1 MHLASPLAG
10 PTPTPARPT
19 PTFLEVSGVRVRHV
33 QAGTG
38 PPVVLLHG
46 IGRSLEDWSQ
56 TLGPLAARHAA
67 HAPDLIGFGLSDK
80 PDVPYTLAGLA
91 RFVRHYLEA
100 VGLDAVGET
109 RPVTLVGNSLG
120 GAVAAQFALLYP
132 GRTRA
137 LVLVGSAG
145 FGQSVTLA
153 LRLATVPRLG
163 EVLLRPSPL
172 SARRTVAS
180 LFHDPRHVTPE
191 RVRWAEHLGRQP
203 GAARAFLRVARHLG
217 AWRGLH
223 PEWRRTLAGG
233 LAGRNLP
240 TLIVWGERDRIL
252 PAAHLEEARRLH
264 PHARVHLSPDTGHVP
279 QVERAADF
287 TRLVLEFL
295 EEQA

>member
-1 MHLASPLAG
+1 MQPVSPPAGLAPA
-10 PTPTPARPT
+10 PPTPALPP
-19 PTFLEVSGVRVRHV
+19 PTFLEVSGVRTRHV
-33 QAGTG
+33 HAGTG
-38 PPVVLLHG
+38 PPAVLLHG
-46 IGRSLEDWSQ
+46 IGRSLEDWSE
-56 TLGPLAARHAA
+56 TVGPLAARHTVY
-67 HAPDLIGFGLSDK
+67 APDLIGFGLTDK

-91 RFVRHYLEA
+91 RFVRHYL
-100 VGLDAVGET
+100 GAVGET
-109 RPVTLVGNSLG
+109 RPVTLIGNSLG

-132 GRTRA
+132 ERTRA

-145 FGQSVTLA
+145 FGQSVALT
-153 LRLATVPRLG
+153 LRLVTVPRLG

-172 SARRTVAS
+172 SARRTVES

-191 RVRWAEHLGRQP
+191 RVRWAEHLGWQP

-240 TLIVWGERDRIL
+240 TLIVWGDRDRIV
-252 PAAHLEEARRLH
+252 PADHLEEARRIH
-264 PHARVHLSPDTGHVP
+264 PHAQVHLFPDTGHVP
-279 QVERAADF
+279 QIERAADF
-287 TRLVLEFL
+287 NRLVLDFL

>member
-1 MHLASPLAG
+1 MQPAPPLAG
-10 PTPTPARPT
+10 LAPALPPPT
-19 PTFLEVSGVRVRHV
+19 LLQVSGVRTRHV

-46 IGRSLEDWSQ
+46 IGRSLEDWSE
-56 TLGPLAARHAA
+56 TVGPLAARHSVY
-67 HAPDLIGFGLSDK
+67 APDLIGFGLTDK

-91 RFVRHYLEA
+91 RFVRHYL
-100 VGLDAVGET
+100 DAVGET
-109 RPVTLVGNSLG
+109 RPVTLIGNSLG

-132 GRTRA
+132 ERARA
-137 LVLVGSAG
+137 LVLVSSAG
-145 FGQSVTLA
+145 FGGRVALA

-233 LAGRNLP
+233 LAGRALP
-240 TLIVWGERDRIL
+240 TLIVWGDRDRIL
-252 PAAHLEEARRLH
+252 PAVHLEEARRLS
-264 PHARVHLSPDTGHVP
+264 PHARTHLFPDTGHVP
-279 QVERAADF
+279 QLERAAEF
-287 TRLVLEFL
+287 NRLVLDFL

>member
-1 MHLASPLAG
+1 MP
-10 PTPTPARPT
+10 PPA
-19 PTFLEVSGVRVRHV
+19 FLDVSGVRTRHV
-33 QAGTG
+33 QAGSG

-46 IGRSLEDWSQ
+46 IGRSLEDWSE
-56 TLGPLAARHAA
+56 TVGPLAARHAVY
-67 HAPDLIGFGLSDK
+67 APDLIGFGLTDK

-91 RFVRHYLEA
+91 RFVRHY
-100 VGLDAVGET
+100 LDAVGET

-120 GAVAAQFALLYP
+120 GAVAAQFALLFP
-132 GRTRA
+132 ERTRA
-137 LVLVGSAG
+137 LVLVNSAG

-163 EVLLRPSPL
+163 EVLLRPSPR

-217 AWRGLH
+217 TWRGIH
-223 PEWRRTLAGG
+223 PQWRRTLAGD
-233 LAGRNLP
+233 LAGRKLP
-240 TLIVWGERDRIL
+240 TLIVWGERDLIL
-252 PAAHLEEARRLH
+252 PAAHLEEARRLY
-264 PHARVHLSPDTGHVP
+264 PHARTHLFPETGHVP
-279 QVERAADF
+279 QIERAADF
-287 TRLVLEFL
+287 HRLVLEFL